1 MMDTKIHLDRSRTGH
16 HKKRKLNGSFILHP
30 NGSTPISGGDYY
42 QNVTTCLSPTS
53 ESIINDYGC
62 KNIQIQDLRGR
73 MNLPK
78 KIERA
83 NLPSTL

>member
-16 HKKRKLNGSFILHP
+16 HKKRKLNGSSFLHP

-53 ESIINDYGC
+53 GSIIDDYGC
-62 KNIQIQDLRGR
+62 TNIQIQDLRGR
-73 MNLPK
+73 TNLAN